1 MKKSNLSIETYT
13 INHNNEEY
21 ILYLFPDEENFTNIY
36 MKRNQIGIISLC
48 IGIKVED
55 LNCSLEEF
63 IENNVEEWIE
73 DYDNEIEDL
82 ENSRLLKED

>member
-13 INHNNEEY
+13 ITHNNEEY
-21 ILYLFPDEENFTNIY
+21 IIYLFPIEHNFKGIY
-36 MKRNQIGIISLC
+36 MKRKQVGIISFC

-63 IENNVEEWIE
+63 IEDNLEDWVE
-73 DYDNEIEDL
+73 DYESEIEDL
-82 ENSRLLKED
+82 ENTRLKED